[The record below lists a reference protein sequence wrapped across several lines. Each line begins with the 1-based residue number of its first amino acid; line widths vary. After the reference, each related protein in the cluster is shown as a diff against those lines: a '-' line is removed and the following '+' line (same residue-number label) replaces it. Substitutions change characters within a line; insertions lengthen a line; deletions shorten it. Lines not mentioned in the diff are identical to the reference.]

1 MNPFLCTAPHCWAP
15 TLHRTDCPGEDCRGC
30 LPRLAA
36 DGVKLCRPHTERLR
50 ADAIRCAELH
60 RECALALIS
69 TSTGI
74 GGGVNPQPGL
84 DLNDH
89 AAEARTLIR
98 HRLVAWSKYI
108 SDERG
113 IKLPQRPGRVPGER
127 VLDERTEALAGY
139 IAHFSVWLAANKL
152 AGAASEELAEAAAL
166 GNRAAYPVGSRIV
179 GVGKCPITAPEV
191 CPGDLR
197 AMLREATGIRP
208 SRVVCDANDTHA
220 WDSSEWLDL
229 GSYMHANQPPPPQ
242 RVKVGSTR
250 AGRGGWTDPA
260 LAAR

>member
-1 MNPFLCTAPHCWAP
+1 MNPSLCIAPHCWAP
-15 TLHRTDCPGEDCRGC
+15 TRHATNCPGEDCRGC

-36 DGVKLCRPHTERLR
+36 DGVLLCRPHIERLR
-50 ADAIRCAELH
+50 TDAIRGAELH
-60 RECALALIS
+60 RECALALI
-69 TSTGI
+69 TTGSA

-98 HRLVAWSKYI
+98 HRLVAWSKFI
-108 SDERG
+108 SDELR
-113 IKLPQRPGRVPGER
+113 IKLPLRPGKQPGER
-127 VLDERTEALAGY
+127 VLDERNEALAGY

-152 AGAASEELAEAAAL
+152 GGAASEELAEAAAL
-166 GNRAAYPVGSRIV
+166 GHRAAYPSGSRIV
-179 GVGKCPITAPEV
+179 AIGNCPITLPEA

-197 AMLREATGIRP
+197 ALLREETGIRP
-208 SRVVCDANDTHA
+208 SRVVCNSDEAHA

-229 GSYMHANQPPPPQ
+229 GEYMHTTQQPAPK

-250 AGRGGWTDPA
+250 AGLGGWTPDRA
-260 LAAR
+260 GAR